1 MISRLLALTAAVSL
15 AAAGARADNWP
26 EFRGPTGQGVYKGTL
41 PLEWGPGRNVAWK
54 QAVPGRGWSS
64 PVVWEGRVYLT
75 TAVPVDGAPGELSLD
90 ALALDARSGKP
101 LWQTAVFRQPATAP
115 RIQAKN
121 SHASPTPIVDG
132 RHLYVHFGHQGTA
145 CLDLD
150 GKVRWRNTELKYPPV
165 HGNGGSPILAGELL
179 VFSCDGGSDPF
190 VAALERGT
198 GKVRWKVPRGIDAF
212 KSFSFSTPLLIEV
225 NGAKQIVSPG
235 SDAVMAYEPATGK
248 EIWRVGYPGGYSV
261 IPRPV
266 HGHGLVFVCTGY
278 ESPRLLAIR
287 PDGRGDVTATHV
299 AWRARQG
306 VSHTP
311 SLLLDGD
318 ELYMVSDA
326 GFASCLDARTGREH
340 WRKRLPGA
348 YSASPL
354 LAGGRVYFQN
364 EAGTGV
370 VVRAGKEYKELARNA
385 LDERTLASYAAADGA
400 LFIRTDRHLYRI
412 EGR

>member
-1 MISRLLALTAAVSL
+1 MTSRLFALVAAVSL

-26 EFRGPTGQGVYKGTL
+26 EFRGPTGQGLYQGTL

-75 TAVPVDGAPGELSLD
+75 TAVPMEGAPGELSLD
-90 ALALDARSGKP
+90 ALALDARTGKP
-101 LWQTAVFRQPATAP
+101 LWQTRVFRQGPGAP

-121 SHASPTPIVDG
+121 SHASPTPVVDG

-150 GKVRWRNTELKYPPV
+150 GKVLWRNTELKYPPV
-165 HGNGGSPILAGELL
+165 HGNGGSPVLAGDLL
-179 VFSCDGGSDPF
+179 VFSCDGGADPF
-190 VAALERGT
+190 VAALERDT

-212 KSFSFSTPLLIEV
+212 KPFSFSTPLLVEV
-225 NGAKQIVSPG
+225 NGARQIVSPG

-248 EIWRVGYPGGYSV
+248 EIWRVRYEGGYSV
-261 IPRPV
+261 VPRPV
-266 HGHGLVFVCTGY
+266 YGHGLVFVCTGY

-299 AWRARQG
+299 AWRTRQG
-306 VSHTP
+306 VPHTP

-318 ELYMVSDA
+318 ELYMISDA
-326 GFASCLDARTGREH
+326 GFASCRDARTGREH

-354 LAGGRVYFQN
+354 LAGGRIYFQN
-364 EAGTGV
+364 EAGTAV
-370 VVRAGKEYKELARNA
+370 VVQAGKEYKELARNA
-385 LDERTLASYAAADGA
+385 LGERTLASYAAAEGA
-400 LFIRTDRHLYRI
+400 LFLRTDKHLYRI

>member
-132 RHLYVHFGHQGTA
+132 RRLYVHFGHQGTA

>member
-1 MISRLLALTAAVSL
+1 
-15 AAAGARADNWP
+15 
-26 EFRGPTGQGVYKGTL
+26 
-41 PLEWGPGRNVAWK
+41 
-54 QAVPGRGWSS
+54 
-64 PVVWEGRVYLT
+64 
-75 TAVPVDGAPGELSLD
+75 
-90 ALALDARSGKP
+90 
-101 LWQTAVFRQPATAP
+101 
-115 RIQAKN
+115 
-121 SHASPTPIVDG
+121 VDG

-306 VSHTP
+306 VPHTP